1 MSDFDDAI
9 GDAVDDLLTEAGVAC
24 VYIRGNE
31 TTSITL
37 RKSTLQPVVID
48 NGSGHLVEIQ
58 PVDFIGKTITLP
70 YDPPIQGDRIKVS
83 GETFEINPVITEK
96 CYRRISPQM
105 TRMHCKK
112 VV

>member
-9 GDAVDDLLTEAGVAC
+9 GDAVADLLAEAGVSC

-37 RKSTLQPVVID
+37 RKSTLQPVIVD
-48 NGSGHLVEIQ
+48 DGTGHLTEIQ
-58 PVDFIGKTITLP
+58 PVDFIGRTITMP
-70 YDPPIQGDRIKVS
+70 YDPPLQGDRITRG
-83 GETFEINPVITEK
+83 GETFEVKPVLSEK

-105 TRMHCKK
+105 TRLHCKR
-112 VV
+112 VA